1 MQREGD
7 MDTEITAIDRVGS
20 KFMRALLRR
29 MKQLGLNQ
37 TSLARRMNV
46 SRAYVSKVLTGDVNI
61 SFSTAIRFARA
72 LEMDFIPTLA
82 PVKRESE
89 T

>member
-1 MQREGD
+1 

-61 SFSTAIRFARA
+61 SFLTAIRFARA

-82 PVKRESE
+82 PVRNPKQEKG
-89 T
+89 